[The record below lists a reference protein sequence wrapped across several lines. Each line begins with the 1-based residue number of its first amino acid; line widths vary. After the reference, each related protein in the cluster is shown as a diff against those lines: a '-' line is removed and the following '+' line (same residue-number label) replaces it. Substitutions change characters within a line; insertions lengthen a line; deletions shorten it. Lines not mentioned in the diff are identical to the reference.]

1 MAIEYKRRVLPN
13 GLTVMAE
20 VEPEAHSAA
29 VGFFVKTGAR
39 DEAPELMGVSHF
51 LEHMMFKGT
60 DRLSA
65 DDVNRG
71 FDELGARNNAF
82 TSGEMT
88 CFYAHVL
95 PEHLHEAT
103 GLLAEMMRPALR
115 RDDFDVEKG
124 VILEEIAMYDDNPFF
139 VLYEE
144 TLERHYRGHPLGHRV
159 LGTRETIGALER
171 DQMLHYF
178 SSRYSAD
185 NTAVSLAGN
194 VDFDRACDDLEK
206 LCGDWPATGAAR
218 DNAAPPPAGE
228 RFERRDPKI
237 SHGYLLGVCDAPA
250 AQDERRY
257 AAGLTAQVLGAGGNS
272 RLHWALVEPGIAD
285 EAFAAYDAHDG
296 CGSLFV
302 FASGEP
308 DRLGRIK
315 EVVAAESASLKE
327 HIDEAD
333 LERLR
338 AKALTSATVGGE
350 RPNDRMQ
357 RLGRLWATTG
367 EYRSLEEELE
377 KLGSVTADDCRD
389 VLDAFPL
396 DRPTLGVLRPE

>member
-1 MAIEYKRRVLPN
+1 MGIEYKRRVLPN

-20 VEPEAHSAA
+20 VEPQAHSAS

-39 DEAPELMGVSHF
+39 DEAQQVVGVSHF

-71 FDELGARNNAF
+71 FDDLGARNNAF

-115 RDDFDVEKG
+115 QDDFDVEKG

-144 TLERHYRGHPLGHRV
+144 TLERHYAGHPLGHRV
-159 LGTRETIGALER
+159 LGTRESIGALTR
-171 DQMLHYF
+171 DQMQGYF

-185 NTAVSLAGN
+185 NTAVSLAGR
-194 VDFDRACDDLEK
+194 VDFDRVCEDLER
-206 LCGDWPATGAAR
+206 LCGQWAPTGATR
-218 DNAAPPPAGE
+218 DNGAPPTKGE

-237 SHGYLLGVCDAPA
+237 THGYLLGVCDAPA

-272 RLHWALVEPGIAD
+272 RLHWALVESGIAD
-285 EAFAAYDAHDG
+285 EAFAAYDGHDG
-296 CGSLFV
+296 CGSMFV

-308 DRLGRIK
+308 DRLDRIEK
-315 EVVAAESASLKE
+315 IIAEETAGLRD
-327 HIDEAD
+327 HLDEAD

-377 KLGSVTADDCRD
+377 NLAAVTADDCRD
-389 VLDAFPL
+389 LLAAFPL
-396 DRPTLGVLRPE
+396 DNPTLGVLRPE

>member
-1 MAIEYKRRVLPN
+1 MSIEYKRRVLPN
-13 GLTVMAE
+13 GLTVIAE
-20 VEPEAHSAA
+20 VEPAAHSAS

-39 DEAPELMGVSHF
+39 DEAPGLMGVSHF

-95 PEHLHEAT
+95 PEHLPAAT

-115 RDDFDVEKG
+115 QADFDIEKG

-139 VLYEE
+139 VLYEQ
-144 TLERHYRGHPLGHRV
+144 TLERHYAGHPLGHRV
-159 LGTRETIGALER
+159 LGTRETVSALTR
-171 DQMLHYF
+171 DQMREYF
-178 SSRYSAD
+178 ETRYSAD
-185 NTAVSLAGN
+185 NTAVSLAGR
-194 VDFDRACDDLEK
+194 VDFDRACDDLER
-206 LCGDWPATGAAR
+206 LCGDWRPTGATR
-218 DNAAPPPAGE
+218 DNAAPPTGGE
-228 RFERRDPKI
+228 RFERRDPKL
-237 SHGYLLGVCDAPA
+237 SHGYLLGVCDAPS

-257 AAGLTAQVLGAGGNS
+257 AAGLVAQVLGAGGNS
-272 RLHWALVEPGIAD
+272 RLHWALVESGLAD

-296 CGSLFV
+296 SGSLFL

-308 DRLGRIK
+308 DRLARIE
-315 EVVAAESASLKE
+315 EVIAEETASLRE
-327 HIDEAD
+327 HIDERD

-367 EYRSLEEELE
+367 AYRSLEEELE
-377 KLGSVTADDCRD
+377 NLAAVSADDC
-389 VLDAFPL
+389 LGTLEAFPPGT
-396 DRPTLGVLRPE
+396 PTLGVLRPE